1 MGKVLA
7 DPTVPSGE
15 YAFTLSLSIQ
25 TADGAVEESF
35 DFKVQVFDQN
45 LITFKNPEE
54 FKEDDTLP
62 PFFIIKEVN
71 SVGTVVISFSEDLIV
86 PTNIT

>member
-1 MGKVLA
+1 MLA

-15 YAFTLSLSIQ
+15 YAFTLSLS
-25 TADGAVEESF
+25 TLTVDGSVEESF

-54 FKEDDTLP
+54 IVIDDATP

-71 SVGTVVISFSEDLIV
+71 SVGTVAISFSEDLIV